1 MAPKDFDIDTLA
13 DLDSRTG
20 SYTLV
25 FGPIWTDFPGVQW
38 TEFNDTPVERKI
50 FRFRV
55 ERLTRDDFVH
65 IYELELQSPE
75 PVEEYPTIEQ
85 GRDDSSE
92 RKSNGPITVEAGL
105 ARPISFLAEG
115 DGSQGSPERP
125 FAIDTS
131 VHSHL
136 KRASRSNTRYDRY
149 SAYQGT
155 DGQEDSFEAELD
167 DTYLM
172 NTDRTGNRKQV
183 THESV

>member
-1 MAPKDFDIDTLA
+1 MKELVSCECENQYTYSELDLAQVIAGNGDTAAMDIRELA
-13 DLDSRTG
+13 
-20 SYTLV
+20 
-25 FGPIWTDFPGVQW
+25 
-38 TEFNDTPVERKI
+38 
-50 FRFRV
+50 
-55 ERLTRDDFVH
+55 
-65 IYELELQSPE
+65 SPE